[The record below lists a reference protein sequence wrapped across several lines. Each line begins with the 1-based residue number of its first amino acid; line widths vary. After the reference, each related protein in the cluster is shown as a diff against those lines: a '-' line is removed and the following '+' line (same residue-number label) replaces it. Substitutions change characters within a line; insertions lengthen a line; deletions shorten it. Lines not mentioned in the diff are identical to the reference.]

1 MRKLLL
7 LFAAAALLTSSGAA
21 VAKTVT
27 VTITKNGYVPN
38 SLSIATGDT
47 VQFTNGD
54 TAAHQVDFKT
64 TTGVTCT
71 PNPLVIQPAASGSCT
86 FATAGSYTYSDP
98 NFKGNTYRGSIT
110 VVAPPESLT
119 LAVKP
124 VLVVFG
130 VKVALSGALST
141 QKVGV
146 PIDVYGQQCG
156 SNAASKLATVATT
169 TGGAFASA
177 GQPLMNTTYTAKH
190 QNTSSPAVAV
200 RVRPAVR
207 LVKVAAH
214 RFSIRVSAAQSFA
227 GKYAGF
233 QRYNGT
239 LHRWVAVKAVALKAG
254 TAGSPT
260 ILSAVTFRTTLK
272 AGFQVRAALPQAQVG
287 GCYAAGLSNTI
298 KS

>member
-1 MRKLLL
+1 
-7 LFAAAALLTSSGAA
+7 
-21 VAKTVT
+21 
-27 VTITKNGYVPN
+27 
-38 SLSIATGDT
+38 
-47 VQFTNGD
+47 
-54 TAAHQVDFKT
+54 
-64 TTGVTCT
+64 
-71 PNPLVIQPAASGSCT
+71 
-86 FATAGSYTYSDP
+86 
-98 NFKGNTYRGSIT
+98 
-110 VVAPPESLT
+110 
-119 LAVKP
+119 
-124 VLVVFG
+124 
-130 VKVALSGALST
+130 
-141 QKVGV
+141 
-146 PIDVYGQQCG
+146 VYGQQCG

-169 TGGAFASA
+169 TGGAYASA

-200 RVRPAVR
+200 RVRPVVR

-239 LHRWVAVKAVALKAG
+239 LHRWVAVKAVALKAS
-254 TAGSPT
+254 TAGAAT
-260 ILSAVTFRTTLK
+260 TVLSVVSFRTTLK